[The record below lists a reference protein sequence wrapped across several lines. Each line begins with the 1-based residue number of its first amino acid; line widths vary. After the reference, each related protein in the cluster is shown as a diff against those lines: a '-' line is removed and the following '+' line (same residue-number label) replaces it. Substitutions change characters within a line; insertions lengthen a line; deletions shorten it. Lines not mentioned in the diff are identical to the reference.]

1 MGSLAGG
8 NQVVVLGGTK
18 KFLLGSEGLGYG
30 TVESSSLCSLQ
41 RGGN

>member
-18 KFLLGSEGLGYG
+18 KFLLG
-30 TVESSSLCSLQ
+30 Q
-41 RGGN
+41 RVWGMAQ